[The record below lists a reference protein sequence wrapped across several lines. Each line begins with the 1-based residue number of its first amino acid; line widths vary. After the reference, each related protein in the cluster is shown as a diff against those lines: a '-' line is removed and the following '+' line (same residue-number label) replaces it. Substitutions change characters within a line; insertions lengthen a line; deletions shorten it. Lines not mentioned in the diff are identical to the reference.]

1 MEQDPIIAE
10 VRKNRESLLARF
22 DNDLDKLYAHIKD
35 REKKSKVKLKNF
47 SRNKGSRSKE

>member
-35 REKKSKVKLKNF
+35 REKKSKVKLRNF
-47 SRNKGSRSKE
+47 RRKKGLKSGE

>member
-1 MEQDPIIAE
+1 MEQDHIIAE

-35 REKKSKVKLKNF
+35 REKKSKIKLKNF
-47 SRNKGSRSKE
+47 RRKKGLPSGE